1 MIGLNVDITSIK
13 GNCYKIQGIIIDE
26 TRNTFLI
33 KDVKDNNIK
42 RIPKKSVMIIAKLDD
57 GSIVKIDGNL
67 IIGRPEERIKKKYK
81 IFFKF

>member
-13 GNCYKIQGIIIDE
+13 GNSYKIQGIIIDE

-33 KDVKDNNIK
+33 KDVKDNIK
-42 RIPKKSVMIIAKLDD
+42 RIPKKSVMIVAKLDD

-67 IIGRPEERIKKKYK
+67 MIGRPEERIKKKYK